1 MTRRWADANGVP
13 TKHAIDAAV
22 RVAALIDPGG
32 SSVRDARETYWHV
45 PTGATIP
52 PDDLAMGEALLIDL
66 GLATVAGDVLRRTE
80 ELEALIAGDED
91 LVVSSVL
98 LSAARLLDRP
108 VSAEVRAAF
117 RSRVTETL
125 RDTQHRDATIAVA
138 MTVFDATRR
147 ILVGDIGEEHVVREA
162 RRELV
167 DAGHER
173 LAFGVRHVSRVS
185 DAYGYDIT
193 APRIN
198 GSARLL
204 EVKSTTDVGDKEV
217 TVFISRH
224 EADVG
229 ARHDEWALVVCHV
242 QDLDHRVA
250 RTVGWLRYAKIAP
263 RLPMNAAG
271 GRWESASLSIPL
283 TLMSEGIPSAFL

>member
-1 MTRRWADANGVP
+1 MTGRWADANGVP
-13 TKHAIDAAV
+13 TKQAIDAAV

-32 SSVRDARETYWHV
+32 SRVRDARETYWHV
-45 PTGATIP
+45 ATGATIP
-52 PDDLAMGEALLIDL
+52 PDDLALGEALLIDL
-66 GLATVAGDVLRRTE
+66 GLATVTGEVLRRTE
-80 ELEALIAGDED
+80 DLEALLAGDED
-91 LVVSSVL
+91 LVVSSML
-98 LSAARLLDRP
+98 LAATRLLDRP
-108 VSAEVRAAF
+108 LSEEVLVAF

-125 RDTQHRDATIAVA
+125 RDAQHRDATIAVMMA
-138 MTVFDATRR
+138 LFDASRR
-147 ILVGDIGEEHVVREA
+147 ILVGDIGEDHVVREA

-173 LAFGVRHVSRVS
+173 LALSVRHVSRVS

-193 APRIN
+193 APRVD

-204 EVKSTTDVGDKEV
+204 EVKSTTDIGAEEV

-242 QDLDHRVA
+242 QDLDHRIA
-250 RTVGWLRYAKIAP
+250 RTVGWLRYAQIEE
-263 RLPMNAAG
+263 RLPMNLAG
-271 GRWESASLSIPL
+271 GRWESASVSIPL
-283 TLMSEGIPSAFL
+283 ALLSEGIPSAFL